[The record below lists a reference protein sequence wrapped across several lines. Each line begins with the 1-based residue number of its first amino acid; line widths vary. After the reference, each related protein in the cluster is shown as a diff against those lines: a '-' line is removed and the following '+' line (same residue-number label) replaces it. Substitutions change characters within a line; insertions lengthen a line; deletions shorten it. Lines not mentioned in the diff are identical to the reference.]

1 MAWQYVGGT
10 SGTGTSN
17 GYSVSLNG
25 TLTGGLAS
33 SPSPGDIVVVSSG
46 FGNTASSAPAVSG
59 NISGAYTSLF
69 TPIHQNDTWDTEF
82 GCFYKIMGSSVDTS
96 LTITRTTNTAYGGG
110 TAVQVWRGVDQT
122 NPIDVTT
129 TTAGAGNAS
138 APNPPSITPA
148 TVGALLMAA
157 GCGTQGPSGSAFT
170 VPAGLGYV
178 SILADGSTSDVGV
191 YLRTAIEWA
200 SGAYD
205 LKTAT
210 GGATSSSCSWAAA
223 TIALRPVSTLTTS
236 AAGAI
241 QASQSAS
248 ASAAGAIQAA
258 QSATLAASAAIALE
272 QSATV
277 AAEAAVQ
284 AGQSATLAAAGAIQ
298 QAKTATV
305 GAQAAIRA
313 GQSLA
318 TAAQAAI
325 RVGQSATASAGAA
338 VRAGHSLAT
347 DLNAAVRASQAAA
360 AAADTAVQVGQS
372 ATVGGAGVIAVP
384 ASRQVS
390 LDVLITLPADT
401 YLQTTLSAAIQAAQT
416 ATASLSAA
424 IRQGQAHTAAADA
437 AVRVPQSQS
446 VAAGSVVA
454 SPMSLS
460 ALASGAIQQ
469 AGALPVDAGAA
480 IRESRTTFAQLD
492 AGIQVSA
499 ALAST
504 ADALVALPGW
514 ATVTVG
520 AYVDV
525 QFATYHV
532 LLNSPLNQVV
542 TLSSGVIHGI
552 NLASPVTLAIAA
564 ESPLQVTRVSPQ

>member
-10 SGTGTSN
+10 SETGTSN

-25 TLTGGLAS
+25 TLTGGIAS
-33 SPSPGDIVVVSSG
+33 SPSPGDIVVVCSG

-59 NISGAYTSLF
+59 NVSGAYTSLF

-82 GCFYKIMGSSVDTS
+82 GCFYNLMGGSVDTS

-122 NPIDVTT
+122 TPIDVTT
-129 TTAGAGNAS
+129 TTAGGGNAS
-138 APNPPSITPA
+138 APNPPSITPS
-148 TVGALLMAA
+148 TVGALIMAA
-157 GCGTQGPSGSAFT
+157 GVGTQGASGSAFT

-205 LKTAT
+205 PSTAT

-223 TIALRPVSTLTTS
+223 TIALRPVSATPKTLTTT
-236 AAGAI
+236 
-241 QASQSAS
+241 AS
-248 ASAAGAIQAA
+248 GAIQAA
-258 QSATLAASAAIALE
+258 QSASA
-272 QSATV
+272 
-277 AAEAAVQ
+277 
-284 AGQSATLAAAGAIQ
+284 
-298 QAKTATV
+298 
-305 GAQAAIRA
+305 
-313 GQSLA
+313 
-318 TAAQAAI
+318 
-325 RVGQSATASAGAA
+325 
-338 VRAGHSLAT
+338 
-347 DLNAAVRASQAAA
+347 
-360 AAADTAVQVGQS
+360 
-372 ATVGGAGVIAVP
+372 
-384 ASRQVS
+384 
-390 LDVLITLPADT
+390 
-401 YLQTTLSAAIQAAQT
+401 
-416 ATASLSAA
+416 
-424 IRQGQAHTAAADA
+424 AAADA
-437 AVRVPQSQS
+437 AVQVPQSQS
-446 VAAGSVVA
+446 VAAGSVIA

-480 IRESRTTFAQLD
+480 IQESRTTFAQLD